1 MSELMTVLDYI
12 LNRCTAKEID
22 AVEAAVK
29 RRRQDIGELSIDPV
43 RYAKSMSDTIHES
56 INTSITGLQE
66 NLKDFAWDLVKKENP
81 SLSDKELELIV
92 NQMIPDV
99 LASTQ
104 SSKAADVTRKGKSL
118 VEDGKINGFPQDA
131 MLEMVFQFIS
141 YSKGTLPPEE
151 DRALQN
157 ALGDW
162 TRTFWKAFPPALQ
175 DLIRSYIKETIDGG
189 TFQQALTMLL
199 S

>member
-1 MSELMTVLDYI
+1 MAVLDFI

-22 AVEAAVK
+22 AVEAAVT
-29 RRRQDIGELSIDPV
+29 RRRQDLGELSINPE
-43 RYAKSMSDTIHES
+43 RYAKTMSKTIHES
-56 INTSITGLQE
+56 LNMSISGLQE
-66 NLKDFAWDLVKKENP
+66 SLKDFAWDLVKKENP
-81 SLSDKELELIV
+81 SLSDNELEHIV
-92 NQMIPDV
+92 NQMIPDI

-104 SSKAADVTRKGKSL
+104 SSKAADAIRTGKSL
-118 VEDGKINGFPQDA
+118 VVDGKISGFPKEA

-162 TRTFWKAFPPALQ
+162 TRSFWKSFPPELQ
-175 DLIRSYIKETIDGG
+175 DLIRSYLKNTIDSEI
-189 TFQQALTMLL
+189 FQQALMILF

>member
-1 MSELMTVLDYI
+1 MSELMTTLDYI
-12 LNRCTAKEID
+12 LNRCSAKEIE

-29 RRRQDIGELSIDPV
+29 RRKKDIGTSFINPAG
-43 RYAKSMSDTIHES
+43 YAKAISSS
-56 INTSITGLQE
+56 IQKSITTSIAGLQE
-66 NLKDFAWDLVKKENP
+66 NLKDFAWDLVLKENP
-81 SLSDKELELIV
+81 DLSDEEAEQIV
-92 NQMIPDV
+92 NSMIPNI
-99 LASTQ
+99 LASKQ
-104 SSKAADVTRKGKSL
+104 DSCAADAVRNEKSL
-118 VEDGKINGFPQDA
+118 VEDGKVNGFPKEA

-162 TRTFWKAFPPALQ
+162 SQSFWKTFPAPLR
-175 DLIRSYIKETIDGG
+175 DLIRSYIKGTITGEV
-189 TFQQALTMLL
+189 FQEALLILL

>member
-1 MSELMTVLDYI
+1 MSELMTTLDYI

-29 RRRQDIGELSIDPV
+29 RRRQDIGELSIDPG
-43 RYAKSMSDTIHES
+43 RYAASMSASIHES
-56 INTSITGLQE
+56 INTSIAGLQE

-81 SLSDKELELIV
+81 SLSDEETELII
-92 NQMIPDV
+92 NQMIPDI
-99 LASTQ
+99 LASKQ
-104 SSKAADVTRKGKSL
+104 ESSAADAIRKGKSL
-118 VEDGKINGFPQDA
+118 AVDGKINGFPQDA

-162 TRTFWKAFPPALQ
+162 TRTFWKAFPPPLQ
-175 DLIRSYIKETIDGG
+175 DLIRSYIKESIDSG